1 MVVVFIWRGSWVR
14 RGSNRSMG
22 LAVAWR
28 FLVSRSANGVVVEVE
43 VSGFLDQHGMAR
55 LLHFSSGV
63 VWWVL

>member
-28 FLVSRSANGVVVEVE
+28 FLVSRSANGVAVEVE
-43 VSGFLDQHGMAR
+43 VSGFLG
-55 LLHFSSGV
+55 F
-63 VWWVL
+63 